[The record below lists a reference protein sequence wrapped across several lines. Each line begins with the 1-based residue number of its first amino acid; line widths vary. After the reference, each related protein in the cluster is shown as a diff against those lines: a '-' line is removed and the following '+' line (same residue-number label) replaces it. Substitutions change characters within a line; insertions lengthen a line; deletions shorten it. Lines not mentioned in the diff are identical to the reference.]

1 MNGYIFD
8 KRFLVKKKLTEG
20 AYGLIFKGVDLMTPL
35 VKPSGKNL
43 SAAEE
48 RHYLNSNGEVLYQP
62 VIFKFTQQ
70 IEVNDME
77 F

>member
-1 MNGYIFD
+1 ME
-8 KRFLVKKKLTEG
+8 KLTEG
-20 AYGLIFKGVDLMTPL
+20 AYGVIFKGVDLMTPL
-35 VKPSGKNL
+35 VKPSSKNL
-43 SAAEE
+43 SPAQEQ
-48 RHYLNSNGEVLYQP
+48 HYMNSNGEVLYQP